1 MLAFFSSADDS
12 DVVSYKRL
20 ALSLGVG
27 LLAACLA
34 VCVYLVFFYDPA
46 RSPGVAL
53 VVSIAGVLS
62 TLFTGPWA
70 VVQILLG
77 VRGSYYAFVT
87 VTGLLLYVAF
97 VYSQIKYM
105 PRRFLV
111 FLAGAD
117 VFILVFLLWWARL
130 IAW

>member
-1 MLAFFSSADDS
+1 M
-12 DVVSYKRL
+12 SYKRL

-34 VCVYLVFFYDPA
+34 VCVYLVFFTIRPA
-46 RSPGVAL
+46 VRGCPSCFYRRGFVG
-53 VVSIAGVLS
+53 S
-62 TLFTGPWA
+62 FTGPWA